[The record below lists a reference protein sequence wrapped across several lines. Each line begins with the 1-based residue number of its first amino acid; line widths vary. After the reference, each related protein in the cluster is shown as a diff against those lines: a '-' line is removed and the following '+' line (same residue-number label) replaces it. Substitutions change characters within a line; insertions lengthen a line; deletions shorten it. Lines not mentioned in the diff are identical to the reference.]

1 MYEISIDGMESFY
14 LKRVIRLRLQEL
26 RDEHSLLRLRTPED
40 MQDAEF
46 ISEAMTRKANEINRL
61 ERVEDMLMA
70 LHKNKN
76 PYL

>member
-1 MYEISIDGMESFY
+1 MHEISIDGMESFY
-14 LKRVIRLRLQEL
+14 LKRMIRLRLQEL
-26 RDEHSLLRLRTPED
+26 RDEHSLLRLRTPVD

-61 ERVEDMLMA
+61 DRIEDMLIA

>member
-1 MYEISIDGMESFY
+1 MHEISINGMESFY
-14 LKRVIRLRLQEL
+14 LKRMIRLRLQEL
-26 RDEHSLLRLRTPED
+26 RDEHSLLRLRTPVD

-61 ERVEDMLMA
+61 DRIEDMLIA